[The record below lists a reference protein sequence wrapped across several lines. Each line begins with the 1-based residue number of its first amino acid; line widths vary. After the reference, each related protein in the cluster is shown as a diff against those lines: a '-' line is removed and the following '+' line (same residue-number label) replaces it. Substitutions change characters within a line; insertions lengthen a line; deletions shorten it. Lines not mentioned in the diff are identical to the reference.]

1 MKLREERDRLADE
14 WAEEYAQR
22 ASSVKRSGAGLST
35 LRAEYV
41 HRYDQL
47 LEREKTATF

>member
-1 MKLREERDRLADE
+1 MNG
-14 WAEEYAQR
+14 AEEYAQR

-47 LEREKTATF
+47 LEREKQPHS